1 LPDIRRGEMK
11 IVIATT
17 FTPFVESGST
27 YIVNGLD
34 QSLKQRGHDVETFH
48 FPFSDRPD
56 EVLEQLTALR
66 LIDLSQFGDR
76 LVTIRTPSHLL
87 KHPNKV
93 AWLLQH
99 DRVAQDWSD
108 TPEDEARRQAILSA
122 DRIGLRESSRVFCNS
137 VVAKNRLR
145 RLNSLDAEVLYPPLL
160 RHDQFH
166 CAGYGDY
173 LLYFSRLTRRKRQWL
188 AIESLRYTKTPVS
201 LVIAGASDT
210 DGEPYVTELR
220 NLIHR
225 YQLNHRVT
233 LLPGWVPDD
242 RKLALFSGCLA
253 GLYFPLDDDSCG
265 DSSLEA
271 HASRKAV
278 LTTTDAGGACELIV
292 DGLNGLVLP
301 PDPPAIAEAMDLLY
315 TNRPATQQMGAAG
328 PPRMKELGMN
338 WDHVVERL
346 LS

>member
-1 LPDIRRGEMK
+1 MPEIRRSEMK

-17 FTPFVESGST
+17 FTPFVESEST
-27 YIVNGLD
+27 RIVEGLD
-34 QSLKQRGHDVETFH
+34 QNLKQRGHDVETFH
-48 FPFSDRPD
+48 FPFSDHPG

-99 DRVAQDWSD
+99 DLNAHDWSG

-122 DRIGLRESSRVFCNS
+122 DSIGLRESSRIFCSS
-137 VVAKNRLR
+137 VVAKNRLTGFHAR
-145 RLNSLDAEVLYPPLL
+145 EAEVLYPPLL
-160 RHDQFH
+160 REDQFH

-201 LVIAGASDT
+201 LVIAGASGP
-210 DGEPYVTELR
+210 DGEPYVAELR

-225 YQLNHRVT
+225 YHLNDRVT

-242 RKLALFSGCLA
+242 RKLELFSGCLA
-253 GLYFPLDDDSCG
+253 GLYFPLDDDSYG
-265 DSSLEA
+265 YSSLEA

-278 LTTTDAGGACELIV
+278 LTTTDAGGACELIA
-292 DGLNGLVLP
+292 DGLNGLVRP
-301 PDPPAIAEAMDLLY
+301 PDPPAIAEAMDFLY
-315 TNRPATQQMGAAG
+315 TNRPAAQQMGAAG
-328 PPRMKELGMN
+328 NARMKELGMN
-338 WDHVVERL
+338 WDHVVARL

>member
-1 LPDIRRGEMK
+1 MK

-17 FTPFVESGST
+17 FTPFVKSGST

-34 QSLKQRGHDVETFH
+34 QSLKQRGYDVETFH

-56 EVLEQLTALR
+56 EVLQQATALR

-76 LVTIRTPSHLL
+76 LIAIRTPSHLL

-93 AWLLQH
+93 VWLLH
-99 DRVAQDWSD
+99 SDRDAHGGSD
-108 TPEDEARRQAILSA
+108 ALEDEARRQALLSA
-122 DRIGLRESSRVFCNS
+122 DNIGLRESSRVFCNS
-137 VVAKNRLR
+137 VAAKIRMR
-145 RLNSLDAEVLYPPLL
+145 RHSLDAEVLYPPLL
-160 RHDQFH
+160 RYDQFH
-166 CAGYGDY
+166 CDGYGDY

-201 LVIAGASDT
+201 LVIAGASDP
-210 DGEPYVTELR
+210 DGEPYVAELR
-220 NLIHR
+220 NLIHH

-242 RKLALFSGCLA
+242 RKLELFAGCLA
-253 GLYFPLDDDSCG
+253 GLCFPLDDDSYG
-265 DSSLEA
+265 YSSLEA
-271 HASRKAV
+271 HASHKAI
-278 LTTTDAGGACELIV
+278 LTTTDAGGVRELIV
-292 DGLNGLVLP
+292 DGLNGLVRA
-301 PDPPAIAEAMDLLY
+301 PDPPAIAEAMDFLY